1 MRDYVASG
9 KWEGKMFLLLVAI
22 GTCITSAVSQSL
34 IYQEGAAGSEAA
46 LLSIGSVHRSGVF
59 GDDNELLRRI
69 AYTETRDGTLS
80 NTYRSGYHGG
90 IWAVD
95 EGQFLK
101 TKNTTQYTRLP
112 AKLQQIQFH
121 FGIDWMT
128 VQWRELRKPLYS
140 ALAARLVVYIAPRS
154 IPSADDL
161 PDQAQ
166 FWVAHYNSDGDASS
180 FVTTSS
186 GLEGE
191 CMLADHSCSIISHP
205 YSCGSLHALALSCS
219 FH

>member
-1 MRDYVASG
+1 MISVL
-9 KWEGKMFLLLVAI
+9 FLAI
-22 GTCITSAVSQSL
+22 GTCITCAASQNI
-34 IYQEGAAGSEAA
+34 IYQDGAAGSEAT
-46 LLSIGSVHRSGVF
+46 LLSIGSVQQSGVF

-80 NTYRSGYHGG
+80 TTYRQGYHGG

-95 EGQFLK
+95 EDTFLG
-101 TKNTTQYTRLP
+101 TKNIIQHTRLP
-112 AKLQQIQFH
+112 AKFQQIQLH
-121 FGIDWMT
+121 FGINWLN

-140 ALAARLVVYIAPRS
+140 ALAARLVTYIAPRS

-161 PDQAQ
+161 LGQAQ
-166 FWVAHYNSDGDASS
+166 FWVAHYNRDGDASE

-191 CMLADHSCSIISHP
+191 RM
-205 YSCGSLHALALSCS
+205 YYYVFVSLLIL
-219 FH
+219 